1 MAIPVR
7 PRLLAAL
14 APTFLGCLLAQV
26 TVAAG
31 TPQKA
36 FNLTW
41 KSVNFKTILEWK
53 PKPVNYVYNVEI
65 STGSSNWKIKCFL
78 TPNTECDLTDE
89 IVQDVRQIYQ
99 ARVLSVP
106 PNNTY
111 LGNPPLT
118 NAPEFSPYRDTK
130 LGQPVIKNFKQ
141 VGRKL
146 NVTVEDPRT
155 LVRRNGTFLTLR
167 DVFGKDLSY
176 TLFYRKDTSTGR
188 KTATISSNN
197 FFIDVDQGGSY
208 CFFVQALIN
217 SRKFN
222 QKSPESITEC
232 TDQWRSIMG
241 ETLIIVGAVVFVVTV
256 FIILLSIYL
265 CKRRQGRAG
274 QKRKETSPLRV
285 A

>member
-14 APTFLGCLLAQV
+14 APSFLGCLLAQV

-41 KSVNFKTILEWK
+41 KSMNFKTILEWK
-53 PKPVNYVYNVEI
+53 PKPVDYFYTVEI
-65 STGSSNWKIKCFL
+65 SSGSSDWKGKCFL
-78 TPNTECDLTDE
+78 TTDTECDLTDE
-89 IVQDVRQIYQ
+89 IVQDVHRVYQ
-99 ARVLSVP
+99 ARVLSVL

-111 LGNPPLT
+111 SGNSLFT
-118 NAPEFSPYRDTK
+118 NAPDFLPYREK
-130 LGQPVIKNFKQ
+130 KEAELSWLYLLSLGEGI
-141 VGRKL
+141 
-146 NVTVEDPRT
+146 
-155 LVRRNGTFLTLR
+155 
-167 DVFGKDLSY
+167 LSSY
-176 TLFYRKDTSTGR
+176 QELLKEVNTNTND
-188 KTATISSNN
+188 
-197 FFIDVDQGGSY
+197 FFIDVDQEGNY
-208 CFFVQALIN
+208 CFNVQALIR
-217 SRKFN
+217 SRKNN

-265 CKRRQGRAG
+265 CKRRQGRAV
-274 QKRKETSPLRV
+274 QKGKENSPLRV